1 MAAAVTVVAVSIIL
15 SGTAVP
21 PVAAATVEHTFVVS
35 QVNMTHM
42 CNEIPVTVVNGQLPG
57 PTIEVTE
64 GDTVIVH
71 VVNKSPYN
79 LTIHWGMVGEGPCSG
94 GQNFSRGLYDEFS
107 SGSTINGK
115 LGDLFN
121 CSGVFEDGY
130 VLDVEP
136 GKTYLL
142 RIINAALF
150 SEYFIK
156 IAGHKFTVVAADAN
170 YVTPYT
176 TDVIVI
182 APGET
187 MDALVVADAA
197 PGRYYIA
204 AQPIQAPPPDTQ
216 TPEFAT
222 RGTLQYTGG
231 VTNSS
236 RADVVAPEMPHEHD
250 TIKSFYFHG
259 NLTGLRHRQRAG
271 AGARR
276 RASLRHARAGLHLP
290 ARPQV
295 VQERDEPKSNQV
307 IANMNNVSFH
317 DATATPILEAHYYRR
332 GGNGVVGTAGL
343 PDHPPSAFNYTDPAL
358 IPFGPVEM
366 RLEPTSR
373 ATVVRR
379 FRHGDVVDIVFQSTA
394 MLQGDSNPMHLHGH
408 DMFVLAQ
415 GIGNYDAAT
424 DEAKFNL
431 VNPARKNTVLV
442 PNLGWAAIRF
452 VADNPG

>member
-1 MAAAVTVVAVSIIL
+1 
-15 SGTAVP
+15 
-21 PVAAATVEHTFVVS
+21 
-35 QVNMTHM
+35 
-42 CNEIPVTVVNGQLPG
+42 
-57 PTIEVTE
+57 
-64 GDTVIVH
+64 
-71 VVNKSPYN
+71 
-79 LTIHWGMVGEGPCSG
+79 
-94 GQNFSRGLYDEFS
+94 
-107 SGSTINGK
+107 
-115 LGDLFN
+115 
-121 CSGVFEDGY
+121 
-130 VLDVEP
+130 
-136 GKTYLL
+136 
-142 RIINAALF
+142 
-150 SEYFIK
+150 
-156 IAGHKFTVVAADAN
+156 
-170 YVTPYT
+170 
-176 TDVIVI
+176 
-182 APGET
+182 

-204 AQPIQAPPPDTQ
+204 AQPIQAPLPDTQ

-259 NLTGLRHRQRAG
+259 NLTGLRHRQRA
-271 AGARR
+271 RVP
-276 RASLRHARAGLHLP
+276 ARADERLYVTLGLGSICRHG
-290 ARPQV
+290 RKSCK
-295 VQERDEPKSNQV
+295 RGDEPKSNQV

-373 ATVVRR
+373 AT
-379 FRHGDVVDIVFQSTA
+379 
-394 MLQGDSNPMHLHGH
+394 
-408 DMFVLAQ
+408 

-452 VADNPG
+452 VADNPGAWFIHCHFEFHLAMGMVAVFVVEDGSTPNTSLPPPPPGFMEGSP